1 VEKKFSRASGLEKN
15 KLRAHLDR
23 QRGASACSGEVEI
36 LKIVFDG
43 ALKLIF
49 TGVRF

>member
-1 VEKKFSRASGLEKN
+1 VEKKFPRASGLEKTSSA
-15 KLRAHLDR
+15 RLDR
-23 QRGASACSGEVEI
+23 ERSKRLLGRGGNI
-36 LKIVFDG
+36 KIVFDG